1 MIIYLNIYFKWLK
14 YIKIINKM
22 NKMNKMNKIALITGS
37 SRGIGRSIALGLANK
52 GYNIVLAA
60 KSVRESDNLPGTI
73 YSVAEEIEKIGVK
86 ALPIKTD
93 LRKIEDIK
101 NLTNNINKEFGKLD
115 VLVNNAG
122 ALWWKPV
129 EDTPIEKYDLIN
141 DINVRAS
148 YALSREC
155 IPLMKCNGGHIIMH
169 SPPLP
174 DTVSDYV
181 NNLNGKV
188 GYMISKW
195 GMTMT
200 ALGLSRE
207 LADYDIACNTIWP
220 MTAIKSS
227 VTRNYKLGNETLWRK
242 DKIIVDCIEKIVDE
256 DKQIFTGLQLID
268 ELYLRSKGIEDFSE
282 YQCVSGFEPP
292 KLTSLNHLFK
302 T

>member
-1 MIIYLNIYFKWLK
+1 
-14 YIKIINKM
+14 
-22 NKMNKMNKIALITGS
+22 MNKIALITGS
-37 SRGIGRSIALGLANK
+37 SRGIGRSMALGLASK

-60 KSVRESDNLPGTI
+60 KSVNESENLPGTI
-73 YSVAEEIEKIGVK
+73 YSVADEVEKLGVK

-93 LRKIEDIK
+93 LRKIGDIT

-122 ALWWKPV
+122 ALWWRSV
-129 EDTPIEKYDLIN
+129 EDTPVEKYDLIN

-155 IPLMKCNGGHIIMH
+155 IPLMKENGGHILMH

-174 DTVSDYV
+174 DSLSDYL

-207 LADYDIACNTIWP
+207 LADYNIACNTIWP
-220 MTAIKSS
+220 MTAIESFA
-227 VTRNYKLGNETLWRK
+227 TRNYKLGSEKYWRK
-242 DKIIVDCIEKIVDE
+242 DKIVVDCIEKIVDE
-256 DKQIFTGLQLID
+256 DKKTFTGLQLID
-268 ELYLRSKGIEDFSE
+268 ELYLRSKGIKDFTE
-282 YQCVSGFEPP
+282 YQCVPGSEPP